1 MSETKHT
8 PGKWSFET
16 FQEREFL
23 HWILSDSNGNHIAS
37 NSCDIKDS
45 AVRLANARLIAKA
58 PELLEALE
66 MMVTFNCRKCN
77 LLNHAVSCGTCF
89 ILEHKQLIAEAKGE
103 KQ

>member
-1 MSETKHT
+1 MSETKYT
-8 PGKWSFET
+8 PAPWS
-16 FQEREFL
+16 RDAIYWAL
-23 HWILSDSNGNHIAS
+23 
-37 NSCDIKDS
+37 
-45 AVRLANARLIAKA
+45 RYARNNYCGWADECKAGENMITEDDATLMSKA
-58 PELLEALE
+58 PELLVALE